1 MIKYPRIYSFST
13 VGIIMHFNQDYL
25 LHPIRTDFTGKNGI
39 GKSLIAD
46 LFQILFIS
54 DKKKI
59 AFGTESFKNNTRLLH
74 TLPYKTSDAY
84 IFINI
89 EIEKDSFITL
99 GVNIPNKKSRPLKS
113 FWILNKAHGIN
124 DNNELSDLSIAKNN
138 IPFFKDFIHDNSI
151 PPIETLAIKLR
162 DEKQIYLRSFSDKNQ
177 KNELYT
183 FLFENRVLPIDL
195 SIESNLDAF
204 AKVIQSF
211 SKAKTLDTDSDDSLK
226 SFLFEDKTDNLKSE
240 YEKHKADLE
249 KLINDYKDLEE
260 LIADIENKQERLTNL
275 SSLNSLYLNSFK
287 EHLLVEFT
295 HTENEIL
302 KKNQSLKDINTQLL
316 EENKLIKSLQTD
328 NPKVKKAALK
338 AKKEHDN
345 LDKTIK
351 HLKEY
356 SDIFAKIEALK
367 SKVNELECIK
377 LPAIE
382 NEAKISIEN
391 IETYEISEIKRRIS
405 HFTTVFED
413 YGSLESIEYT
423 IESQKE
429 ILDNRKSS
437 LKSNKADIRE
447 LLNLLSKNKKNS
459 LFAELLSQQKTL
471 TESQEAILLA
481 ILKGVHWKKPK
492 EIIAGI
498 KYVESLAFMDEK
510 FIENDSENDGYWF
523 SMGGIKEFVSST
535 KDKQLFK
542 DKDKLG
548 KALSN
553 KTTKLNNQVSAID
566 KELSHIE
573 AYNRGQKFEPKS
585 IQIELKLDQ
594 RLNDFSKLADLKLSL
609 GLIQNLEV
617 KKQSLNTQIS
627 NENKLLK
634 KIELKINIPIEKKNL
649 ANQLEKLKEELKSID
664 TKERNLSSQYSSDKS
679 KLEEKLRFLPS
690 LKNQPLD
697 LEKSLTDLENQRKK
711 IETDFSTYFPDLDI
725 KNMDKVEYI
734 GIERNPLYTEFQSN
748 KTNYIGDY
756 KAIISSFEQIK
767 NDPEINEQIT
777 QVTYNFEILER
788 VLLGP
793 KIKHS
798 TNISEEL
805 KQLNSSRFRMF
816 GAIHETMLNIFKQTK
831 GKFDAYHET
840 IKALNKFF
848 KGKKI
853 SGKYYFQLEFN
864 KPSDFDINWI
874 NDLQATS
881 QQVHSAGELPFGE
894 SVESFVENFFMK
906 TTSFNQKIK
915 FSNLLDP
922 KTYFELRTKFT
933 DEFDNEKSGGS
944 TGESYAAIVLLGIG
958 RLSVVL
964 NADLQGLRF
973 LILEEVS
980 NLDNLNF
987 STFPNIAEEFGYQ
1000 ILTMTPRPFGSDTEQ
1015 GWYLH
1020 HLIEGAGDK
1029 NINYPI
1035 PNSYFKTNE
1044 GREDLETYLKAQSN

>member
-54 DKKKI
+54 DKQKI

-89 EIEKDSFITL
+89 EVEKDSFITL

-151 PPIETLAIKLR
+151 PPIEKLAIKLR

-226 SFLFEDKTDNLKSE
+226 NFLFEDKTDSLQSE
-240 YEKHKADLE
+240 YEKHKTDLE

-260 LIADIENKQERLTNL
+260 LITDIENKQERLTNL

-287 EHLLVEFT
+287 EHLLVDFT
-295 HTENEIL
+295 YTEDEIS
-302 KKNQSLKDINTQLL
+302 KKNQSLKDINTQVF
-316 EENKLIKSLQTD
+316 EENKQIKSLQKN
-328 NPKVKKAALK
+328 NPKIQKSAQK
-338 AKKEHDN
+338 AKKDYDN

-356 SDIFAKIEALK
+356 SEIYNKVEALK
-367 SKVNELECIK
+367 SQINELENIK

-382 NEAKISIEN
+382 NEAIVTIEN
-391 IETYEISEIKRRIS
+391 IEAYEIAEIKRRIS
-405 HFTTVFED
+405 HFTSVFEN
-413 YGSLESIEYT
+413 YGSLESIEQT
-423 IESQKE
+423 IELQKDA
-429 ILDNRKSS
+429 LDNRKSS
-437 LKSNKADIRE
+437 LKSKKADIRE

-459 LFAELLSQQKTL
+459 LFAQLLSQQKTL
-471 TESQEAILLA
+471 TESQEAILFA
-481 ILKGVHWKKPK
+481 ILKNIHWKKPK
-492 EIIAGI
+492 DVTAGI
-498 KYVESLAFMDEK
+498 KYVESLEFMNEK
-510 FIENDSENDGYWF
+510 FIENDSANNGYWF
-523 SMGGIKEFVSST
+523 NLGGLKEFVPST
-535 KDKQLFK
+535 KEKQLFK
-542 DKDKLG
+542 DKDKLE

-553 KTTKLNNQVSAID
+553 QTTKLNNEISSID
-566 KELSHIE
+566 KELSQIE
-573 AYNRGQKFEPKS
+573 AFIRGEKFEQKS
-585 IQIELKLDQ
+585 IHIDQKLDQ
-594 RLNDFSKLADLKLSL
+594 RLNDFSKLKDLKLSL

-617 KKQSLNTQIS
+617 KKQGLNTQIS
-627 NENKLLK
+627 KEEKEIK
-634 KIELKINIPIEKKNL
+634 KVELKISVPIEKKNL
-649 ANQLEKLKEELKSID
+649 SNQLEKLQEELESID
-664 TKERNLSSQYSSDKS
+664 KNERELTAQYNTDKS
-679 KLEEKLRFLPS
+679 KLEEKLKFLPR
-690 LKNQPLD
+690 LKNQPSE
-697 LEKSLTDLENQRKK
+697 LEKSLTDLNNQKNK
-711 IETDFSTYFPDLDI
+711 IVADFSSYFPDLEI
-725 KNMDKVEYI
+725 ENIDKTEYKS
-734 GIERNPLYTEFQSN
+734 IERNPLFTEFQSN

-767 NDPEINEQIT
+767 NDPEINEQIAKG
-777 QVTYNFEILER
+777 TYNFEILER

-798 TNISEEL
+798 ANISEEL

-816 GAIHETMLNIFKQTK
+816 GAIHETMLSIFKQTK
-831 GKFDAYHET
+831 GKFDEYHET

-864 KPSDFDINWI
+864 QPSDFDINWI

-881 QQVHSAGELPFGE
+881 QQVYSAGELPLGE

-933 DEFDNEKSGGS
+933 DEFDNEKAGGS

-964 NADLQGLRF
+964 NADLPGLRF

-1044 GREDLETYLKAQSN
+1044 GRQDLETYLKAQSN

>member
-89 EIEKDSFITL
+89 EVEKDNFITL

-113 FWILNKAHGIN
+113 FWVLNKAHGIN
-124 DNNELSDLSIAKNN
+124 DNDDLKDLSIAKNK
-138 IPFFKDFIHDNSI
+138 IPFFKDFIYDNSI
-151 PPIETLAIKLR
+151 PPIEKLAIKLR

-183 FLFENRVLPIDL
+183 FLFENRLLPIDL

-226 SFLFEDKTDNLKSE
+226 NFLFEDKTDNIKYE

-275 SSLNSLYLNSFK
+275 SSLNKLYLDSFK
-287 EHLLVEFT
+287 EHLLVEST
-295 HTENEIL
+295 HIENEIL
-302 KKNQSLKDINTQLL
+302 KNNKSLKDINTQLL
-316 EENKLIKSLQTD
+316 EENQQIKSLNTN

-338 AKKEHDN
+338 AKKGYDN

-351 HLKEY
+351 HIKEY
-356 SDIFAKIEALK
+356 SAFYNKTEELK
-367 SKVNELECIK
+367 SQINELESIN

-382 NEAKISIEN
+382 NEKPISIDDVES
-391 IETYEISEIKRRIS
+391 YEISEIKRRIS
-405 HFTTVFED
+405 HFAEVFEN
-413 YGSLESIEYT
+413 YNSIEN
-423 IESQKE
+423 IELAITLQKE
-429 ILDNRKSS
+429 ILDNRKSL
-437 LKSNKADIRE
+437 LKSTKTDIRE

-459 LFAELLSQQKTL
+459 LFAQLLSQQRIL
-471 TESQEAILLA
+471 TKSQEIILFG
-481 ILKGVHWKKPK
+481 ILKDVHWQKPK
-492 EIIAGI
+492 EVIAGI
-498 KYVESLAFMDEK
+498 RYVESLEFLNKK
-510 FIENDSENDGYWF
+510 FIENDSENNGYWF
-523 SMGGIKEFVSST
+523 DMGGIKKFVPST
-535 KDKQLFK
+535 NDKQLFK
-542 DKDKLG
+542 DKDKLQNV
-548 KALSN
+548 LSSQ
-553 KTTKLNNQVSAID
+553 TSKLNNQISNIN
-566 KELSHIE
+566 KELSQIE
-573 AYNRGQKFEPKS
+573 AFYRGEKF
-585 IQIELKLDQ
+585 QQELINIDQKLDP
-594 RLNDFSKLADLKLSL
+594 RLNDFSKLNDLKLSL
-609 GLIQNLEV
+609 GLIQNLEI
-617 KKQSLNTQIS
+617 KKQSLSAQIS
-627 NENKLLK
+627 KEDKLLK
-634 KIELKINIPIEKKNL
+634 KVELKISIPIEKKNL
-649 ANQLEKLKEELKSID
+649 SNQIERLQEELKSID
-664 TKERNLSSQYSSDKS
+664 TKERELTAKYNSDKS
-679 KLEEKLRFLPS
+679 KLEEKLRFLPT
-690 LKNQPLD
+690 LKNRPLD

-725 KNMDKVEYI
+725 KNMDKAEYI

-767 NDPEINEQIT
+767 NDLEINEQIT

-793 KIKHS
+793 KIKYS
-798 TNISEEL
+798 ANISEEL

-864 KPSDFDINWI
+864 KPADFDINWI

-881 QQVHSAGELPFGE
+881 QQVHSAGELPLGE
-894 SVESFVENFFMK
+894 SVESFVENFFIK

-964 NADLQGLRF
+964 NADLPGLRF

-1044 GREDLETYLKAQSN
+1044 GREDLEIYLKAQSN

>member
-46 LFQILFIS
+46 LFQIIFIS

-84 IFINI
+84 VFINI
-89 EIEKDSFITL
+89 EVEKDNFISL

-124 DNNELSDLSIAKNN
+124 DNNELNDLSFSKNN
-138 IPFFKDFIHDNSI
+138 IPFFKDFIYDSAI
-151 PPIETLAIKLR
+151 PPIEKLAIKLR
-162 DEKQIYLRSFSDKNQ
+162 DEKQLYLRSFSDKNQ

-183 FLFENRVLPIDL
+183 FLFDKKILPIDL
-195 SIESNLDAF
+195 SVESNLDAF

-226 SFLFEDKTDNLKSE
+226 NFLFEDKTDTLQSE
-240 YEKHKADLE
+240 YEKHKTDLE
-249 KLINDYKDLEE
+249 KLINDYKELEE

-275 SSLNSLYLNSFK
+275 SSLNHLYLESFK
-287 EHLLVEFT
+287 EHLLVELT
-295 HTENEIL
+295 HIEDAIL
-302 KKNQSLKDINTQLL
+302 NQNKKLKDVSAQLL
-316 EENKLIKSLQTD
+316 EENQQIELLQAQ
-328 NPKVKKAALK
+328 NPKVKEA
-338 AKKEHDN
+338 AKKTKKKYDTLE
-345 LDKTIK
+345 KTIK
-351 HLKEY
+351 NLKEY
-356 SDIFAKIEALK
+356 SSIHNKKEELQ
-367 SKVNELECIK
+367 SQLNELNSLK
-377 LPAIE
+377 LPVIE
-382 NEAKISIEN
+382 NEDKIQIDN
-391 IETYEISEIKRRIS
+391 VETYEIAEIKRRIL
-405 HFTTVFED
+405 HFTDVFEN
-413 YGSLESIEYT
+413 YGSIKNIEQKIELQLET
-423 IESQKE
+423 IENRKILIKTTKTH
-429 ILDNRKSS
+429 ILD
-437 LKSNKADIRE
+437 
-447 LLNLLSKNKKNS
+447 LLNLLAKNKKDS
-459 LFAELLSQQKTL
+459 LIAQLLSQQQTL
-471 TESQEAILLA
+471 TKSQEEILFA
-481 ILKGVHWKKPK
+481 ILKDIHWKKPK
-492 EIIAGI
+492 EITAGI
-498 KYVESLAFMDEK
+498 RYVESLAFMDEK
-510 FIENDSENDGYWF
+510 FIENDSENNGHWLNL
-523 SMGGIKEFVSST
+523 GGVKEFVPST
-535 KDKQLFK
+535 DEKQLFK

-553 KTTKLNNQVSAID
+553 QTSKLNNQITVID
-566 KELSHIE
+566 KELSHID
-573 AYNRGQKFEPKS
+573 AFVRGGIFEQKS
-585 IQIELKLDQ
+585 IQMDQVLDK
-594 RLNDFSKLADLKLSL
+594 RLNDFSKLTELKISL
-609 GLIQNLEV
+609 GLIQNIEV
-617 KKQSLNTQIS
+617 SKQGLNTKIS
-627 NENKLLK
+627 GEDKLLSN
-634 KIELKINIPIEKKNL
+634 IEKQINFPIEKNNL
-649 ANQLEKLKEELKSID
+649 SNQIDELGKELKRID
-664 TKERNLSSQYSSDKS
+664 KKERDLTAQYSADKS
-679 KLEEKLRFLPS
+679 KLEEKLKFLPA
-690 LKNQPLD
+690 LKNQPSD
-697 LEKSLTDLENQRKK
+697 LEKSIKDLEDERKK
-711 IETDFSTYFPDLDI
+711 HITGLSTYFPDIDI
-725 KNMDKVEYI
+725 NNIDKVKFK
-734 GIERNPLYTEFQSN
+734 GIERSPVYTEFQTN

-756 KAIISSFEQIK
+756 KAIISSFQQIK
-767 NDPEINEQIT
+767 NDPEINEQIN
-777 QVTYNFEILER
+777 QVTFNFEILER

-793 KIKHS
+793 KIKYS
-798 TNISEEL
+798 ANISEEL
-805 KQLNSSRFRMF
+805 KQLNSSRFTMF

-831 GKFDAYHET
+831 GKFDEYHET

-864 KPSDFDINWI
+864 KPSNFDIHWI

-881 QQVHSAGELPFGE
+881 QQVHKSGELPLGE
-894 SVESFVENFFMK
+894 SVESFVENFFIK
-906 TTSFNQKIK
+906 VTGFNQKIK

-964 NADLQGLRF
+964 KADLPGLRF

-980 NLDNLNF
+980 NLDTINF
-987 STFPNIAEEFGYQ
+987 STFPNIAGEFGYQ

-1029 NINYPI
+1029 YINYPI

-1044 GREDLETYLKAQSN
+1044 GRQDLETYLKAQSN

>member
-1 MIKYPRIYSFST
+1 
-13 VGIIMHFNQDYL
+13 MHFNQDYL

-59 AFGTESFKNNTRLLH
+59 AFGTESFKTNTRLLH

-89 EIEKDSFITL
+89 EVEKDSFITL

-124 DNNELSDLSIAKNN
+124 DNDELNDLSIDKNN
-138 IPFFKDFIHDNSI
+138 VPFFKDFIYDNSI
-151 PPIETLAIKLR
+151 PPIEKLAIKLR
-162 DEKQIYLRSFSDKNQ
+162 DEKQLYLRSFTDKNQ
-177 KNELYT
+177 KSELYA
-183 FLFENRVLPIDL
+183 FLFENKILPIDL

-226 SFLFEDKTDNLKSE
+226 NFLFEDKTDSLQSE
-240 YEKHKADLE
+240 YEKHKTDLE

-287 EHLLVEFT
+287 EHLLVDFT
-295 HTENEIL
+295 YTEDEIS
-302 KKNQSLKDINTQLL
+302 KKNQSLKDINTQVF
-316 EENKLIKSLQTD
+316 EENKQIKSLQKN
-328 NPKVKKAALK
+328 NPKIQKSALK
-338 AKKEHDN
+338 AKQDYDN

-356 SDIFAKIEALK
+356 SEIYNKVEVLK
-367 SKVNELECIK
+367 SQINELENIK
-377 LPAIE
+377 LPTIE
-382 NEAKISIEN
+382 NEAIITIEN
-391 IETYEISEIKRRIS
+391 IEAYEIAEIKRRIS
-405 HFTTVFED
+405 HFTNVFEN
-413 YGSLESIEYT
+413 YGSLESIEQT
-423 IESQKE
+423 IELQKDT
-429 ILDNRKSS
+429 LDNRKSS
-437 LKSNKADIRE
+437 LKSTKADIRE

-459 LFAELLSQQKTL
+459 LFAQLLSQQKTL
-471 TESQEAILLA
+471 SESQEAILFA
-481 ILKGVHWKKPK
+481 VLKGVHWKKPK
-492 EIIAGI
+492 EINAGI
-498 KYVESLAFMDEK
+498 KYVESLEFMNEK
-510 FIENDSENDGYWF
+510 FIENDSANDGYWF
-523 SMGGIKEFVSST
+523 DLGGVKEFVPST
-535 KDKQLFK
+535 KEKQLFK

-548 KALSN
+548 KVLSTQ
-553 KTTKLNNQVSAID
+553 TTKLNNEISSID
-566 KELSHIE
+566 KELVNIE
-573 AYNRGQKFEPKS
+573 SFFKDKNFEPKS
-585 IQIELKLDQ
+585 IHIDLTLDQ
-594 RLNDFSKLADLKLSL
+594 RLNEFSKGNDLKLSL

-617 KKQSLNTQIS
+617 KKQDLKTKIS
-627 NENKLLK
+627 KDVKELK
-634 KIELKINIPIEKKNL
+634 KIELKINVPIEKKNL
-649 ANQLEKLKEELKSID
+649 SNQLEKLQKELESID
-664 TKERNLSSQYSSDKS
+664 KNERELTAQYNSDKS
-679 KLEEKLRFLPS
+679 KLEEKLKFLPT
-690 LKNQPLD
+690 LKNQPSD
-697 LEKSLTDLENQRKK
+697 LEKLLTDLNSQSKK
-711 IETDFSTYFPDLDI
+711 IVTEFSSYFPNLDI
-725 KNMDKVEYI
+725 EDIDKTEYKS
-734 GIERNPLYTEFQSN
+734 IERNPLFTEFQSN

-767 NDPEINEQIT
+767 NDPEIKEQIAKG
-777 QVTYNFEILER
+777 TYNFEILER

-798 TNISEEL
+798 ANISEEL

-831 GKFDAYHET
+831 GKFDEYHET

-881 QQVHSAGELPFGE
+881 QQVHSAGELPLGE

-906 TTSFNQKIK
+906 TTKYSQKIK

-933 DEFDNEKSGGS
+933 DEFDNEKAGGS

-964 NADLQGLRF
+964 NADLPGLRF

>member
-1 MIKYPRIYSFST
+1 
-13 VGIIMHFNQDYL
+13 MHFNQDYL

-54 DKKKI
+54 DKQKI

-89 EIEKDSFITL
+89 EVEKDSFITL

-151 PPIETLAIKLR
+151 PPIEKLAIKLR

-356 SDIFAKIEALK
+356 SDIFAKIEALE

-382 NEAKISIEN
+382 NEAKISIKN
-391 IETYEISEIKRRIS
+391 IETFEISEIKRRIS

-413 YGSLESIEYT
+413 YGSLESIEQT

-429 ILDNRKSS
+429 TLDNRKSS

-459 LFAELLSQQKTL
+459 LFAQLLSQQKTL
-471 TESQEAILLA
+471 TKSQEAILFA
-481 ILKGVHWKKPK
+481 ILKGVHWKKPN

-498 KYVESLAFMDEK
+498 RYVESLAFMDEK

-523 SMGGIKEFVSST
+523 SMGGIKEFISST

-553 KTTKLNNQVSAID
+553 QTTKLNNQISLID

-573 AYNRGQKFEPKS
+573 SFFRGEKFEQKS
-585 IQIELKLDQ
+585 IHIDQKLDQ
-594 RLNDFSKLADLKLSL
+594 RINDFSKLKDLKLSL

-617 KKQSLNTQIS
+617 KKQSLNTQIF

-634 KIELKINIPIEKKNL
+634 KVELKINIPIEKKNL
-649 ANQLEKLKEELKSID
+649 ANQLEKLKEELESID
-664 TKERNLSSQYSSDKS
+664 IKERNLSSQYSSDKS

-697 LEKSLTDLENQRKK
+697 LGKSLTDLENQRKK
-711 IETDFSTYFPDLDI
+711 IETDFYKYFPDLDI
-725 KNMDKVEYI
+725 KNIDKSRYT

-756 KAIISSFEQIK
+756 KGIISSFEQIK

-777 QVTYNFEILER
+777 QVTYNFEILEC

-798 TNISEEL
+798 ANISEEL
-805 KQLNSSRFRMF
+805 KQLNSSRYRMF
-816 GAIHETMLNIFKQTK
+816 GAIYETMLNIFKQTK
-831 GKFDAYHET
+831 GKFDEYHET

-881 QQVHSAGELPFGE
+881 QQVHSAGELPLGE

-964 NADLQGLRF
+964 NADLPGLRF